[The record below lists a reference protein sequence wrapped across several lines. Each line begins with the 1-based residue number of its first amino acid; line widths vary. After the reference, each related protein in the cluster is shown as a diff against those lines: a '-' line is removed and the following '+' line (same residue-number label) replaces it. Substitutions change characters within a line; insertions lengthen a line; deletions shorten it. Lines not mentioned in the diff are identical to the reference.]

1 MQEEK
6 KTKREL
12 LQELGALR
20 SRVAQLEQVKHKR
33 KDKKLKQSE
42 KTFKSIFDD
51 MAEGML
57 LTDVEK
63 KQFVAGNKAI
73 CQILGCNPEEIT
85 NLRVT
90 DIHPQEDLAYVIEQ
104 FEKQARGELTLS
116 KDIPVKRKNGSI
128 FYADINSFPIRL
140 AGKTYLMGVFRETSG
155 RKGKSISPRSTPT
168 YSYTGKPL
176 TASEMRVLRLIVT
189 GMSNKKI
196 ARSLHRSVRTIE
208 GHRAHLMQ
216 KLGVDNSVDLV
227 RRAALMGLVLLP
239 VEQRRDKA
247 T

>member
-1 MQEEK
+1 MPEEK

-12 LQELGALR
+12 LQELDALR
-20 SRVAQLEQVKHKR
+20 SRVAKLEQVKRKK
-33 KDKKLKQSE
+33 KDKTLKQSE
-42 KTFKSIFDD
+42 QTFRSIFDD
-51 MAEGML
+51 MIEGML
-57 LTDVEK
+57 LADVEK

-73 CQILGCNPEEIT
+73 GKMLGFKPEEIT
-85 NLRVT
+85 NLQVT
-90 DIHPQEDLAYVIEQ
+90 DIHPQEDSAYVIEQ
-104 FEKQARGELTLS
+104 FEKQARRELTLA
-116 KDIPVKRKNGSI
+116 KNIPVKRKNGSV
-128 FYADINSFPIRL
+128 FYADINSFPVRL

-155 RKGKSISPRSTPT
+155 RKGKTTLPQSTAT

-176 TASEMRVLRLIVT
+176 TASEMRVLRLVVT
-189 GMSNKKI
+189 GMSSKKI
-196 ARSLHRSVRTIE
+196 ARLLHRSVRTIE